1 MVRTVTVFRNYIHR
15 HKFVK
20 TGMVLFIIRK
30 LLADHS
36 LKAYLEEQH
45 EWDPL
50 VVGVVPS
57 FIVTLYVAPYTR
69 VGYMGSYRLA
79 LLMW

>member
-1 MVRTVTVFRNYIHR
+1 MVRMVTAFRNYIHR
-15 HKFVK
+15 YKFIK
-20 TGMVLFIIRK
+20 TAMVLFIIRK
-30 LLADHS
+30 LLAVHS

-45 EWDPL
+45 EWNPL

-57 FIVTLYVAPYTR
+57 FIFTLYIAPYAR
-69 VGYMGSYRLA
+69 VGYVGSYRLA

>member
-1 MVRTVTVFRNYIHR
+1 MC
-15 HKFVK
+15 KK
-20 TGMVLFIIRK
+20 TGMVWFIIRK
-30 LLADHS
+30 LLADHC

-57 FIVTLYVAPYTR
+57 FVVTLYIAPYTR

>member
-1 MVRTVTVFRNYIHR
+1 
-15 HKFVK
+15 
-20 TGMVLFIIRK
+20 MVLFIIQK
-30 LLADHS
+30 LLTDYS
-36 LKAYLEEQH
+36 LKVYLEEQH

-50 VVGVVPS
+50 VIGVVPS
-57 FIVTLYVAPYTR
+57 LIITFHIVPYTR

>member
-1 MVRTVTVFRNYIHR
+1 MVW
-15 HKFVK
+15 
-20 TGMVLFIIRK
+20 FIIRK
-30 LLADHS
+30 LLAYPC

-50 VVGVVPS
+50 VVGVVSS
-57 FIVTLYVAPYTR
+57 FVVTLYIAPYTG

>member
-1 MVRTVTVFRNYIHR
+1 MVTLFRNYIHR
-15 HKFVK
+15 HKFVN
-20 TGMVLFIIRK
+20 TAVVLFVIRN

-57 FIVTLYVAPYTR
+57 FIFTLYISPYCR
-69 VGYMGSYRLA
+69 VGYVGSYGLA